1 MSLSDSTAAP
11 KGRSPLGIVVLAALI
26 AVGVWAAVKH
36 FSGGVSGAGQAGY
49 DWDFGSLWKYR
60 GLLISGLLYTLLF
73 TVICVALGLLIGLVT
88 GLGRLSSNKFI
99 TAPLRAYIEVFRC
112 TPVLVQLVWFYY
124 ALPVLTGIE
133 MTAVTAATVCLG
145 LYGGAFYSEIVRGG
159 IISIEVGQSEAAKAL
174 GMTRLQMLR
183 RIILPQAFKK
193 MVPPLMNQSI
203 MQLKNTSLL
212 SVLAVPDLLYQGQ
225 VIAHDTYRPLEVYT
239 FIAVAYFLVLLPIT
253 MWAKRVEY
261 GAGPKEV

>member
-1 MSLSDSTAAP
+1 MDGVESSSEPKSRSALGTALLIILALA
-11 KGRSPLGIVVLAALI
+11 GAWAALR
-26 AVGVWAAVKH
+26 H
-36 FSGGVSGAGQAGY
+36 FSGGVLGAGAGGY
-49 DWDFGSLWKYR
+49 DWDFGVLWKYR
-60 GLLISGLLYTLLF
+60 SLLMSGLLYTLLF
-73 TVICVALGLLIGLVT
+73 TVICVVLGLLVGLVT
-88 GLGRLSSNKFI
+88 GLGRLSSNPVI

-133 MTAVTAATVCLG
+133 MSAVVAATLCLS

-159 IISIEVGQSEAAKAL
+159 IISIDAGQTEAAKAL
-174 GMTRLQMLR
+174 GMTRLQLLR
-183 RIILPQAFKK
+183 RVILPQAFKK

-225 VIAHDTYRPLEVYT
+225 VIAHDTYRPLELYT
-239 FIAVAYFLVLLPIT
+239 FIAIAYFAVLLPIT
-253 MWAKRVEY
+253 IWAKRMEF
-261 GAGPKEV
+261 GSGPKEV